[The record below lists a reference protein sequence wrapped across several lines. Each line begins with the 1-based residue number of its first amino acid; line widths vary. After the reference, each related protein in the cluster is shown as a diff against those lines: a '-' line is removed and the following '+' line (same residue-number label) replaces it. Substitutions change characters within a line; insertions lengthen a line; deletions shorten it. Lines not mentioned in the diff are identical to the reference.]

1 MTTALTIFFNKVLE
15 NGKAF
20 TECDSG
26 FNSVQILESS
36 YQDSNPTIPIYFI
49 LSPGANPIKDIEAL
63 AQMKSVNIKTSFHMV
78 ALGQG
83 QDTNAFNKL
92 EMGHKEGHWVV
103 LQNIH
108 LMPEFM
114 RILEDRLSEYA
125 ASGSHANFRLF
136 LTSDPGNE
144 TMPIPVG
151 LLEKCI
157 KLTNEPPAGMKA
169 NL

>member
-1 MTTALTIFFNKVLE
+1 MLIIRTLRPDRMTTALTIFFNKTLE

-20 TECDSG
+20 TECDAG
-26 FNSVQILESS
+26 LNSVQILSEA
-36 YQDSNPTIPIYFI
+36 YNDSNPTMPIYFI

-63 AQMKSVNIKTSFHMV
+63 ATMKNINTKTSFHMV

-92 EMGHKEGHWVV
+92 ELGHKEGHWVV

-114 RILEDRLSEYA
+114 RILDEKLNQYA
-125 ASGSHANFRLF
+125 
-136 LTSDPGNE
+136 
-144 TMPIPVG
+144 
-151 LLEKCI
+151 
-157 KLTNEPPAGMKA
+157 
-169 NL
+169 